1 MDSPGGLLLYVP
13 SGSPLNT
20 EPAGVESAI
29 TQPIVIPR
37 SEHGISD
44 TDISGGALKVL
55 ETLTDA
61 GHSAYLV
68 GGGVRDLLLGLKP
81 KDFDIAT
88 GATPEAVRGLFRSSR
103 LIGRRFRL
111 AHVRMGREVIEVAT
125 FRAGFDESAGDPDH
139 VRVDGRIV
147 RDNVYGTLE
156 EDAWRRDFTVNCL
169 YYDHRERTVIDFTGG
184 YADARERKLRLIGS
198 ANERYREDP
207 VRMLRAVRFAGKLG
221 FDIES
226 DTSRTIYELAP
237 LVEDMPP
244 ARLYEEVVKLFM
256 TGAGA
261 REPTSCC
268 DATACSG
275 TSSPRPKRASR
286 RSPTASASP
295 VSWPARRWRA
305 PIAASGRESPS
316 PPAFCSRRCCGSPCG
331 QDAEAC
337 TARGMSAIQA
347 HGAAGADVI
356 ERQIQHVSL
365 PRRFSLMVREI
376 WGLQPRLVNRRG
388 RGAASRLLAHPRFR
402 AAYDFLLLRAESGED
417 VADHAKWWTRFQEV
431 DDGERRSML
440 DDRRGAQTAPAAPG
454 AAAVRHARSRP
465 GNLRCDLT
473 ASRGGA
479 CFGTVSRRPVS
490 RGGSDWR
497 SAVRHHARRWTMA
510 RVGLRCAGPA
520 RRAGDDTTPVPSRG
534 MRCAGHFGR
543 IGSGEMMAA
552 SDLPLHRGRRADR
565 GGEDHACETACRR
578 VSTAKRSSRR
588 RQENPFLPAVLRE
601 SPDECAPD
609 PALRSCSSACAS

>member
-1 MDSPGGLLLYVP
+1 MRGRYPGPLDE
-13 SGSPLNT
+13 GSAVRQVWTRPADCYYTCRPQPLNN
-20 EPAGVESAI
+20 ESAGVERTI

-81 KDFDIAT
+81 KDFDVAT
-88 GATPEAVRGLFRSSR
+88 GATPETVRDLFRSCR

-184 YADARERKLRLIGS
+184 YADARDRRLRLIGS
-198 ANERYREDP
+198 AAERYREDP

-221 FDIES
+221 FHIEG
-226 DTSRTIYELAP
+226 DTGRTIYDLAP
-237 LVEDMPP
+237 LIEDMPP

-256 TGAGA
+256 AGAGCA
-261 REPTSCC
+261 SYELLRRYGLFGHLFPETEACIEEEPDRVAGALVGKALEST
-268 DATACSG
+268 DTRIRSG
-275 TSSPRPKRASR
+275 K
-286 RSPTASASP
+286 P
-295 VSWPARRWRA
+295 VTPGFLFAALLWA
-305 PIAASGRESPS
+305 PVLHDS
-316 PPAFCSRRCCGSPCG
+316 
-331 QDAEAC
+331 EAC
-337 TARGMSAIQA
+337 TARGMSDTRACET
-347 HGAAGADVI
+347 AGADVI

-388 RGAASRLLAHPRFR
+388 RGAASRLLTHPRFR
-402 AAYDFLLLRAESGED
+402 AAYDFLVLRAESGED
-417 VADHAKWWTRFQEV
+417 VGEHAKWWTRFQEAG
-431 DDGERRSML
+431 DGDRRSML
-440 DDRRGAQTAPAAPG
+440 EDKRVPKRRRRRRRGRG
-454 AAAVRHARSRP
+454 AARP
-465 GNLRCDLT
+465 EPTGQ
-473 ASRGGA
+473 
-479 CFGTVSRRPVS
+479 
-490 RGGSDWR
+490 
-497 SAVRHHARRWTMA
+497 
-510 RVGLRCAGPA
+510 PA
-520 RRAGDDTTPVPSRG
+520 
-534 MRCAGHFGR
+534 
-543 IGSGEMMAA
+543 I
-552 SDLPLHRGRRADR
+552 
-565 GGEDHACETACRR
+565 
-578 VSTAKRSSRR
+578 
-588 RQENPFLPAVLRE
+588 
-601 SPDECAPD
+601 
-609 PALRSCSSACAS
+609 